1 MLVIDRR
8 IFSEKNILPLR
19 DQTYPFF
26 GRRDILGE
34 ILWICLLPVGTN
46 PYRESPLNPCLRG
59 FQKLKTF
66 SASSRKT
73 YIISLLVQ
81 WLQHWIGDSRCDGS
95 NPLKTKTKQSKLSNN
110 KMMMN
115 KYSSLD
121 YKTINTTTK
130 FPSKF

>member
-1 MLVIDRR
+1 MWVIDRR
-8 IFSEKNILPLR
+8 IFSENNILPLR

-66 SASSRKT
+66 IASSRKT
-73 YIISLLVQ
+73 FELSLLVQ
-81 WLQHWIGDSRCDGS
+81 WLQYWIDDSRCDGS
-95 NPLKTKTKQSKLSNN
+95 NPLKAKIKNLSNN
-110 KMMMN
+110 KLKMN
-115 KYSSLD
+115 KYSTLD
-121 YKTINTTTK
+121 YITINTTTR